1 MARCSEMNGKSDS
14 EAAPAARSDRGSAP
28 ALPRRRFP
36 THAKARRGRTLF
48 GLAAFA
54 ALVLLAGCVTP
65 ISPAPRVAATG
76 LAPAQRGRE
85 ESNLRVFDTAWSTV
99 DRRYYDPRFHGVDW
113 RAAALKFGPEAT
125 VAANN
130 TALYK
135 AVNAMLGLLN
145 DGHTG
150 ALAPRQARNF
160 RAQQVVV
167 TGFRLR
173 RVDQRWAV
181 EEVMPGGPAEAAGV
195 QPGWIVL
202 SRDGQALGEPLD
214 LPSMRTG
221 EVVHWEFLDGKGRRI
236 ALSLTAGLVSTALT
250 EARLLPGGVLYLRF
264 DDFDWGKMRWLSRQL
279 KEHRSAPAVV
289 IDLRH
294 NPGGTVLSL
303 GFMLGEFF
311 DRSFPYAERI
321 DRSGHTRS
329 LKVRMFGSAHYR
341 GKVAVLVD
349 HFSASASE
357 IFAGTMQ
364 ERHRGIVIGHKTAG
378 YVLFAGM
385 SWLPGGGML
394 ECSEYD
400 LRTGDG
406 TRLEGRGVT
415 PDIVPPRATLKD
427 LRDEVDPD
435 IDAALRTFG
444 QP

>member
-1 MARCSEMNGKSDS
+1 MARCGEMNGRPDS
-14 EAAPAARSDRGSAP
+14 EAALEARSSGESAP

-36 THAKARRGRTLF
+36 AHAEASRARTLS
-48 GLAAFA
+48 GIAAFA

-65 ISPAPRVAATG
+65 ISPAPRVVATG
-76 LAPAQRGRE
+76 LAPPQLGRE
-85 ESNLRVFDTAWSTV
+85 ESNLRVFDAAWTTV

-113 RAAALKFGPEAT
+113 RAAALKYGPEAT
-125 VAANN
+125 VAPNN

-135 AVNAMLGLLN
+135 AINAMLGLLD

-150 ALAPRQARNF
+150 ALAPRLARDY

-173 RVDQRWAV
+173 RVEKRWAV

-202 SRDGQALGEPLD
+202 SRNGQALGEPLD

-236 ALSLTAGLVSTALT
+236 ALSLTAGLVSTART
-250 EARLLPGGVLYLRF
+250 EARLLPGGALYLRF

-279 KEHRSAPAVV
+279 KKHRSAPAAV

-294 NPGGTVLSL
+294 NPGGMVLSL

-311 DRSFPYAERI
+311 DRSFRYAERI
-321 DRSGHTRS
+321 DRSGHTRN

-349 HFSASASE
+349 HFSASAAE
-357 IFAGTMQ
+357 IFAATMQ

-378 YVLFAGM
+378 YVLFARLH
-385 SWLPGGGML
+385 SLPGGGML

-400 LRTGDG
+400 LRTEDG

-415 PDIVPPRATLKD
+415 PDIVPPRATLND
-427 LRDEVDPD
+427 LREGVDPD
-435 IDAALRTFG
+435 IDAALRIFR